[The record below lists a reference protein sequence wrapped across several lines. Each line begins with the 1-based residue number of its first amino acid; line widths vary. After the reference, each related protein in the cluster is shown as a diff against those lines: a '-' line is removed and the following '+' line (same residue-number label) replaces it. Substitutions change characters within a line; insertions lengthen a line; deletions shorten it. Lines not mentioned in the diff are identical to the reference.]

1 MFLTRKTLSQGQNMR
16 EISILDT
23 IDRAGLQGECREPKP
38 AGTGL
43 AAEFG
48 ATALGCAISM
58 LTHLIIDNLA

>member
-1 MFLTRKTLSQGQNMR
+1 MR

-38 AGTGL
+38 AGMGL